1 MTIEYRLETP
11 DDYRKTE
18 NMIREAF
25 WNVYCPGCFEHFM
38 LHQIQQSS
46 AFIESLDF
54 VAVKDGRIIGNVISV
69 QSYIEGDDG
78 QKHTVLSLGPIGVLP
93 AFQRTGV
100 GRRLI
105 ELMRQQAARM
115 GYKAILLCGDPAYYS
130 KNGFEPAEKYSI
142 RTKDNKFA
150 AALQILWLRNPNDK
164 ELAGRYFEN
173 EIYEFDSQEASLFD
187 RQFPTKEK
195 ISGTPTQKRFDE
207 VVAMQKDY
215 F

>member
-1 MTIEYRLETP
+1 
-11 DDYRKTE
+11 
-18 NMIREAF
+18 MIREAF

-38 LHQIQQSS
+38 LHQIRQSS

-69 QSYIEGDDG
+69 QSYIEGEDG

-130 KNGFEPAEKYSI
+130 RRGFVPAERFGIRTADDMYFDALQARELTPGALSEAAGTYHESEAYAVDEAALADFDTRFEP
-142 RTKDNKFA
+142 
-150 AALQILWLRNPNDK
+150 K
-164 ELAGRYFEN
+164 EMV
-173 EIYEFDSQEASLFD
+173 
-187 RQFPTKEK
+187 
-195 ISGTPTQKRFDE
+195 SGTPSQLRFE
-207 VVAMQKDY
+207 RMMATMRPRG
-215 F
+215 

>member
-11 DDYRKTE
+11 DDYRETE

-38 LHQIQQSS
+38 LHQIRQSS

-54 VAVKDGRIIGNVISV
+54 VAVKGGRIIGNVISV

-130 KNGFEPAEKYSI
+130 KNGFE
-142 RTKDNKFA
+142 
-150 AALQILWLRNPNDK
+150 LRNPNDK

>member
-1 MTIEYRLETP
+1 MTIEYRLETH
-11 DDYRKTE
+11 DDYRETE

-38 LHQIQQSS
+38 LHQIRQSS

-187 RQFPTKEK
+187 RQFPTNLN
-195 ISGTPTQKRFDE
+195 FHE
-207 VVAMQKDY
+207 VY
-215 F
+215 PN